1 MSVAVAPTARRGIL
15 IGFAV
20 DEEDV
25 EEDDDEDDDEDEDED
40 EDEEADCAVAAGG
53 AIEVSPSPKEAITAV
68 VMEARF
74 LLADAKTADTGEL
87 FSLIVRT
94 LRCEKLRNGKAG

>member
-25 EEDDDEDDDEDEDED
+25 EEDDDEDEDED

-74 LLADAKTADTGEL
+74 ILADAKTADTGEL

-94 LRCEKLRNGKAG
+94 LRCEE

>member
-25 EEDDDEDDDEDEDED
+25 EEDDDED

-74 LLADAKTADTGEL
+74 ILADAKTADTGEL
-87 FSLIVRT
+87 FSLIVHT
-94 LRCEKLRNGKAG
+94 VTCEE